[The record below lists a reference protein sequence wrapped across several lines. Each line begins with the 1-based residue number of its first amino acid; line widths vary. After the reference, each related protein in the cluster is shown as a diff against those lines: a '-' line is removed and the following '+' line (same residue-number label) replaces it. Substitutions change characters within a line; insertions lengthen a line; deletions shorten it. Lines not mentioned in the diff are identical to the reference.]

1 MPVNGSSYGHI
12 VEEPA
17 SLVLR
22 QLLRSSVVP
31 HGSWGGWKVV
41 PRPTDRAM
49 HSWHSTFALLYEVEK
64 TPILFRL
71 INWYSLLAS
80 VITISIHLNNRI
92 RSNGHI
98 IQGFYYWKGMT
109 EYIAQTWILKSSY
122 STWPLRAIKTQ
133 SKHGMRLQLNST
145 ACCFIVNF
153 L

>member
-1 MPVNGSSYGHI
+1 MPINGSSYGHI

-49 HSWHSTFALLYEVEK
+49 HSWHSTFALLYEVEV

-80 VITISIHLNNRI
+80 VITISTHLNNRI

-109 EYIAQTWILKSSY
+109 KYIAQTWILKSKVTPHGLLGQSRHRVSMAWGY
-122 STWPLRAIKTQ
+122 SWIAQHVVL
-133 SKHGMRLQLNST
+133 
-145 ACCFIVNF
+145 
-153 L
+153 